1 MPEVVVFHIG
11 PMNNVKKYL
20 YIYLYTSGC
29 IIFPFMLE
37 YKMWRKKPKK
47 LPLSLLNSVG
57 VRLWS
62 WFNSEATELLTKYR
76 CLKHDL
82 TADLAGLH
90 SSSQATTILYYAM
103 LYYAMLYYA
112 MLYYAMIWCTML
124 CYTILCYIMLYYA
137 ILCYAILCYD
147 MLYYDMI

>member
-112 MLYYAMIWCTML
+112 
-124 CYTILCYIMLYYA
+124 
-137 ILCYAILCYD
+137 ILCYAILYYA
-147 MLYYDMI
+147 MLYYTMLCYTMLCYTMLYYTMLYYTML